1 MKELYIGHQ
10 ESITGISES
19 DVRERGS
26 KLQAY
31 TRQLQDV
38 IKKSDWQSDEAS
50 LLLPDTD
57 ITLIQSM
64 ITKKKTPNLKYI
76 VVIGIGG
83 SNLGAYAV
91 YQALYGSEDAFVVD
105 RFPKL
110 VFADTVSTILL
121 LRLGEILQ
129 QVQSPEEVLIVLISK
144 SGTTT
149 ETISNADILFEPLF
163 VRFGMTFIERMVV
176 ITDEGS
182 KLCMLSQEKHIDALF
197 VPEKV
202 GGRFSVFSPI
212 GLFPLGMAGV
222 DIEALLLGA
231 KAVRDTF
238 LLAENVLENKSL
250 VSAVLQKLWQEKGY
264 TIHNSFFFNPELEMV
279 GKWYRQ
285 LAGESL
291 GKSHDR
297 QGSLVNAGI
306 TPIVSI
312 GSTDLHSM
320 VQLYFGG
327 PRDKFTS
334 FVYAPNAESPQVSS
348 NGLFSGLVI
357 GIEGRSADAI
367 LQAIY
372 EAVKVSYRQH
382 KLPYMEVSLSEIS
395 AFALGQYLQF
405 RMLEMMYLAQLFNVN
420 AFDQPNVEDYKSEM
434 RKALNSSEAAE

>member
-1 MKELYIGHQ
+1 MKDLRIEHQ
-10 ESITGISES
+10 EELTGISEAV
-19 DVRERGS
+19 VRERGS

-31 TRQLQDV
+31 TGQLQDV
-38 IKKSDWQSDEAS
+38 IQKSDWQSDEAS

-57 ITLIQSM
+57 TTLVQAM
-64 ITKKKTPNLKYI
+64 VAKKKTPNLKYI

-110 VFADTVSTILL
+110 VFADTVSTTLL
-121 LRLGEILQ
+121 HRLAEILQ
-129 QVQSPEEVLIVLISK
+129 QVQLPEEILIVLISK

-149 ETISNADILFEPLF
+149 ETVSNADILFEPLL
-163 VRFGMTFIERMVV
+163 VRFGATFIERIVV

-182 KLCMLSQEKHIDALF
+182 KLHTLSQEKHIDTLF
-197 VPEKV
+197 VPAKV

-222 DIEALLLGA
+222 DIKALLSGA
-231 KAVRDTF
+231 KAVRDAF
-238 LLAENVLENKSL
+238 LAAEDVLENKSL

-285 LAGESL
+285 LTGESL

-306 TPIVSI
+306 TPMVSI

-334 FVYAPNAESPQVSS
+334 FVFAPNAESPRVSS
-348 NGLFSGLVI
+348 NGLLSGLVM
-357 GIEGRSADAI
+357 GIEGKSADDI

-372 EAVKVSYRQH
+372 EAVKISYRQH
-382 KLPYMEVSLSEIS
+382 ELPYMEVSLPEIS
-395 AFALGQYLQF
+395 AFTLGQYLQF

-434 RKALNSSEAAE
+434 RKALNSSKASE